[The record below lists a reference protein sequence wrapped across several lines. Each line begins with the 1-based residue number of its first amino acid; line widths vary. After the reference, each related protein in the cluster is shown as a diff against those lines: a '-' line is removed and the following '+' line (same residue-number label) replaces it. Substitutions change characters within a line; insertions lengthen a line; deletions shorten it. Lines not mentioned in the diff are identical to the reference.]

1 MKLSKKYLAVIGGVA
16 LIVLLTGVTAG
27 ASKEA
32 AEKRRPAQSRIP
44 GRERSKEMLETIRT
58 VRTIETLKLTEQQI
72 AQFLPKQRQMKEMRE
87 NYFKVRKAK
96 VEKLAKLLESKA
108 SPRVLEK
115 ALAEMKADE
124 EIFQAENKA
133 LRAEIDSILSPE
145 QRARLIIFERD
156 FRKEMRKMLKRS
168 SKREK
173 PSEKR
178 RELRRPERRLPEEKR
193 TREVR

>member
-16 LIVLLTGVTAG
+16 LIILLVGVTAG
-27 ASKEA
+27 ASEEA

-87 NYFKVRKAK
+87 NYFKVRKVK

-108 SPRVLEK
+108 SPRALEK
-115 ALAEMKADE
+115 TLTELKSDE
-124 EIFQAENKA
+124 EKYQAENKA
-133 LRAEIDSILSPE
+133 LRAEIDNILTPE

-156 FRKEMRKMLKRS
+156 FRKEMRKMLKGH

-178 RELRRPERRLPEEKR
+178 KGTKSQREDFPRGSERGK
-193 TREVR
+193 

>member
-1 MKLSKKYLAVIGGVA
+1 MKFSKKYLPLIGGVA

-27 ASKEA
+27 ASEEA
-32 AEKRRPAQSRIP
+32 AEKRRPAQSRIS

-72 AQFLPKQRQMKEMRE
+72 AQFLPRQRQMKETRE
-87 NYFKVRKAK
+87 NYSKVRKAR
-96 VEKLAKLLESKA
+96 VEKLAKLLESKT

-115 ALAEMKADE
+115 VLAEMKADE
-124 EIFQAENKA
+124 EKFQAENKA
-133 LRAEIDSILSPE
+133 LRAEIDNILTPE

-156 FRKEMRKMLKRS
+156 FRKEMGKMLKRS

-178 RELRRPERRLPEEKR
+178 KR
-193 TREVR
+193 TKSQREGSPRGSERGK